1 MNGWGMDELQ
11 HVFGPF
17 VLTPGRELRRDGQP
31 VALGPRAL
39 LMLETMLEA
48 RGEIVTKAEI
58 LERVWPGVTVEEGN
72 ITVQIAALRK
82 ELGTRPGGEEWIVT
96 VPRVGY
102 RLLRGAPAITDS
114 PPPQLQSHDGGKP
127 TLALLPFVNLSGD
140 SSQDYFADG
149 LVEDLITAL
158 SRFKSFAVV
167 SRHSSFAYKNRA
179 VDVRQVARELG
190 VRYLL
195 EGSVRLSGERVR
207 VTVQLVDAATGTHHW
222 ASSFDGELSQI
233 FEFQDRVTASVV
245 GLVEPQIR
253 RAEIERTRRR
263 WPDSPQAYD
272 HFLRALPSFSSREPA
287 AYLVALEHLER
298 AIALQPDYS
307 AALAY
312 ASWALARYG
321 TVALTLL
328 SDAEAARCLELAR
341 LAVQYGDDDP
351 VVLAICSHSLLAI
364 GHMRAEGLAMVDR
377 AIAAN
382 PHNIV
387 VQVLGGICNML
398 AGDPLKAEACYT
410 RAYNLSP
417 GAPEA
422 SESLAGIG
430 FARFFRR
437 DFEAALGPLEGSR
450 ATLQDWPPT
459 YWILTA
465 AYAHLGRLDEARAV
479 LQRLLAFAPNTSL
492 AGVSIVGLRSDGR
505 FDLIVDG
512 MRKTGLT

>member
-1 MNGWGMDELQ
+1 MDAPR
-11 HVFGPF
+11 HTFGPF

-39 LMLETMLEA
+39 MMLETMLEA
-48 RGEIVTKAEI
+48 RGEIVTKAEM

-82 ELGTRPGGEEWIVT
+82 ELGTRAGGEEWIVT

-102 RLLRGAPAITDS
+102 RLVRGSPPTAAAPAPIDA
-114 PPPQLQSHDGGKP
+114 GGKP
-127 TLALLPFVNLSGD
+127 SVAVLPFVNLSGD
-140 SSQDYFADG
+140 MTRDYFADG

-167 SRHSSFAYKNRA
+167 SRYSSFAYRNRTS
-179 VDVRQVARELG
+179 DVRQVARELG

-207 VTVQLVDAATGTHHW
+207 VTVQLVDAASGTHLW
-222 ASSFDGELSQI
+222 ASSFDGELGQI
-233 FEFQDRVTASVV
+233 FEFQDKITAAVV

-263 WPDSPQAYD
+263 WPDNPQAYD
-272 HFLRALPSFSSREPA
+272 HFLRALPYFGSRNPA
-287 AYLVALEHLER
+287 DYLTAFAHLER
-298 AIALQPDYS
+298 AIALQPDYA

-312 ASWALARYG
+312 ASWSLARHG
-321 TVALTLL
+321 TVALTAL
-328 SDAEAARCLELAR
+328 DATGIARCLELAR
-341 LAVQYGDDDP
+341 QALHYGDDDP

-364 GHMRAEGLAMVDR
+364 GQMRAEGLAMADR
-377 AIAAN
+377 ALAAN
-382 PHNIV
+382 PHNIT

-398 AGDPLKAEACYT
+398 AGDPVKAEACYQ
-410 RAYNLSP
+410 RAYALSP

-430 FARFFRR
+430 FCRFFRG
-437 DFEAALGPLEGSR
+437 EYEVAIGWLERSR
-450 ATLQDWPPT
+450 ATLADWPPT
-459 YWILTA
+459 YWMLAA

-479 LQRLLAFAPNTSL
+479 LQRLLVLAPHSSI
-492 AGVSIVGLRSDGR
+492 AGVSTVGQRSDERFDTLIEGLR
-505 FDLIVDG
+505 
-512 MRKTGLT
+512 KAGLK

>member
-1 MNGWGMDELQ
+1 MDEPQ
-11 HVFGPF
+11 HIFGPF
-17 VLTPGRELRRDGQP
+17 VLTPGRELRRDGKP
-31 VALGPRAL
+31 VAIGQRGL

-48 RGEIVTKAEI
+48 RGEIVTKAEMM
-58 LERVWPGVTVEEGN
+58 ERVWPGVIVEEGN

-82 ELGTRPGGEEWIVT
+82 ELGPRPGGEEWIVT

-102 RLLRGAPAITDS
+102 RLIHQAPAPAEAT
-114 PPPQLQSHDGGKP
+114 DGGKP
-127 TLALLPFVNLSGD
+127 TVAVLPFVNLSGD
-140 SSQDYFADG
+140 ATQDYFADG

-167 SRHSSFAYKNRA
+167 SRYSSFAYKDRA
-179 VDVRQVARELG
+179 IDVRQVARELG

-222 ASSFDGELSQI
+222 ASSFDGELGQI
-233 FEFQDRVTASVV
+233 FEFQDRITESVV

-263 WPDSPQAYD
+263 WPDNPQAYD
-272 HFLRALPSFSSREPA
+272 HFLRALSYFNSRNPA
-287 AYLVALEHLER
+287 DYLTAFNHLEQ
-298 AIALQPDYS
+298 AIALQPDYA

-312 ASWALARYG
+312 ASWSLARHG
-321 TVALTLL
+321 TVALTMI
-328 SDAEAARCLELAR
+328 SPENASRCLELAR
-341 LAVQYGDDDP
+341 LALQYGDDDP

-364 GHMRAEGLAMVDR
+364 GHMRAEGLDMVDR
-377 AIAAN
+377 AIRAN
-382 PHNIV
+382 PHNVV

-398 AGDPLKAEACYT
+398 GGDPAKAEACYH
-410 RAYNLSP
+410 RAYTLSP

-430 FARFFRR
+430 FARFFMQ
-437 DFEAALGPLEGSR
+437 DYEGALGWLERSR
-450 ATLQDWPPT
+450 ATLVDWPPT

-465 AYAHLGRLDEARAV
+465 AYAHLGRLDEAQAV
-479 LQRLLAFAPNTSL
+479 LRRLLDFAPYTTI
-492 AGVSIVGLRSDGR
+492 AGVENVALRSDGR
-505 FDLIVDG
+505 FELIIDG
-512 MRKTGLT
+512 LRKAGLT

>member
-1 MNGWGMDELQ
+1 MDEAQ

-31 VALGPRAL
+31 VPLGPRAL

-48 RGEIVTKAEI
+48 RGEIVTKAEM

-102 RLLRGAPAITDS
+102 RLVRGATSAPAPTEAIPADA
-114 PPPQLQSHDGGKP
+114 GGKP
-127 TLALLPFVNLSGD
+127 SVAVLPFVNLSGD
-140 SSQDYFADG
+140 ATRDYFADG

-167 SRHSSFAYKNRA
+167 SRYSSFAYRNRA
-179 VDVRQVARELG
+179 TDVRQVARELG

-207 VTVQLVDAATGTHHW
+207 VTVQLVDAATGTHLW
-222 ASSFDGELSQI
+222 ASSFDGELGQI
-233 FEFQDRVTASVV
+233 FEFQDRITESVV

-263 WPDSPQAYD
+263 WPDNPQAYD
-272 HFLRALPSFSSREPA
+272 HFLRALPYFNSRDPA
-287 AYLVALEHLER
+287 DYVTALAHLEQ
-298 AIALQPDYS
+298 AIALQPDYA

-312 ASWALARYG
+312 ASWSIARHG

-328 SDAEAARCLELAR
+328 SPENAARCLELAR
-341 LAVQYGDDDP
+341 LALQYGDDDP

-364 GHMRAEGLAMVDR
+364 GHRRSEGLTTVDR
-377 AIAAN
+377 ALAAN
-382 PHNIV
+382 PHNVV

-398 AGDPLKAEACYT
+398 GGDPSKAEACYR
-410 RAYNLSP
+410 RAYTLSP

-430 FARFFRR
+430 FARFFMR
-437 DFEAALGPLEGSR
+437 DFQGALEWLQRSQ
-450 ATLQDWPPT
+450 ATQVDWPPT

-465 AYAHLGRLDEARAV
+465 AYAHLGRLDDARAT
-479 LQRLLAFAPNTSL
+479 LRRLMEFAPYTSI
-492 AGVSIVGLRSDGR
+492 AGVETVAQRSDGR
-505 FDLIVDG
+505 FDLIIDG
-512 MRKTGLT
+512 LRKAGLS